1 MLLLSQTE
9 ATEAAARPPT
19 PEFNP
24 SSDPGPAEQVSAT
37 ALLRQMRYGRSDQG
51 DQNDSS
57 TSAADTGDTRIA
69 MLDSGTS
76 IAPAAAAE
84 TRPSSAPSR
93 AAITPQSAAVPAAT
107 RIAVVAVGD
116 PAIAGP
122 MASEVEAALRRDG
135 RPVADRRFISG
146 FDRYLYEDGLD
157 LAGLA
162 EPAGDAGV
170 RYVVMVRAV
179 ATGSRELFYYGRY
192 DTAWAVQVDAVT
204 YDLLRADQIGSS
216 AVESLEYTSLNAA
229 QKARDAASAWLEP
242 ISRQFG
248 R

>member
-1 MLLLSQTE
+1 
-9 ATEAAARPPT
+9 
-19 PEFNP
+19 
-24 SSDPGPAEQVSAT
+24 
-37 ALLRQMRYGRSDQG
+37 
-51 DQNDSS
+51 
-57 TSAADTGDTRIA
+57 
-69 MLDSGTS
+69 
-76 IAPAAAAE
+76 
-84 TRPSSAPSR
+84 
-93 AAITPQSAAVPAAT
+93 
-107 RIAVVAVGD
+107 VVAVGD